1 MILSK
6 QDQTEDNTKCMFNCF
21 YVCHQTEWMDDWM
34 WRSEL
39 EKKLFCSFSHHTH
52 IYVAFYLFDSIY
64 SDTDGI
70 NAFYAYSYKYRKDW
84 SELKQQYKREKT
96 PSVCPTYIHISYNCC
111 CCFISLYFLCL
122 FKPHRHTTLKPETN
136 MPFRI
141 GRVFVYL
148 FRCTGYKKN
157 DDDGGDSGVIEME
170 TISTRVCVSV

>member
-1 MILSK
+1 MDGRL
-6 QDQTEDNTKCMFNCF
+6 N
-21 YVCHQTEWMDDWM
+21 VAEWAGK
-34 WRSEL
+34 ETFL
-39 EKKLFCSFSHHTH
+39 QFFTSHTY

-148 FRCTGYKKN
+148 FRCTGYKKKRRRRRQRCDRDG
-157 DDDGGDSGVIEME
+157 DDFHS
-170 TISTRVCVSV
+170 RVCKRVRRICCVCMITANQITPPSFHFPFRL